1 MVGMCRTII
10 SLSKI
15 IHQMW
20 RDHPFGQRNKTTKRV
35 GEFIGVY
42 VYVCGWAGGERG
54 VSKFEKERI
63 GNIG

>member
-1 MVGMCRTII
+1 
-10 SLSKI
+10 
-15 IHQMW
+15 MW
-20 RDHPFGQRNKTTKRV
+20 HDHPFGQRNKTTKRV